1 MTFSLVGNIIFVLIF
16 KITCNIKNLMPEST
30 ASKNTDKKLD
40 TIPKLLLNH
49 AKHRADRPANRQ
61 KDLGIWQSWTWSEVA
76 DEVKNLACGLA
87 KIGFKRGDKL
97 AIIGNNRPHLYW
109 SMVAAQA
116 LGGIP
121 VPLYQDSVAEE
132 MVYVLENA
140 DVKFALVQNQ
150 EQTDKLLEIKDRL
163 PHLEHICY
171 EEPRGMRD
179 YTQDFIHFYKDVQEN
194 GRTFHKE
201 NPNYFLQ
208 ELEQGQGSDI
218 AIFLYTSGTTGK
230 PKGVVLTSDNL
241 IVTAR
246 NSIEFDNLSGEEDVL
261 AYLPMAWVGDNI
273 FSLAQAYVT
282 GFCVN
287 CPESPETVMTDL
299 KEIGPTYY
307 FAPPAVYEAV
317 LTKVMIRME
326 DAGKIKRSMFNYFME
341 LAKSVG
347 IRILDGKS
355 VSLTERLLYSLGE
368 LLVFGPLKN
377 NLGLTRTRLAYT
389 AGEAIGPE
397 IFEFFRSLGI
407 NIKQLYGQ
415 TEASVFICAQPDGE
429 VKADTVG
436 TAYPGVELRLA
447 DNNEV
452 FYRSPGVFHSYYKN
466 PESTAETK
474 DAEGWVATGDA
485 GFFDDDGHLKIIDRA
500 KDVGRMNDGTMFAP
514 KYIENKLKFYPFIKE
529 AVAFGHEKDYVSAF
543 ICIDIEAVGNW
554 AERQNLAYSGY
565 TDLSAR
571 TEVYD
576 LLQECVESVN
586 ADLARD
592 EKLSGSQIKR
602 YLLLHKELDADD
614 GELTRTR
621 KVRRIIVAE
630 KYDILIRALN
640 DPAQTHCE
648 IEAEMTFEDGRTG
661 TVHADLQ
668 IRDSKRIKAHVH
680 SLAA

>member
-1 MTFSLVGNIIFVLIF
+1 M
-16 KITCNIKNLMPEST
+16 KET
-30 ASKNTDKKLD
+30 AATEKLSQVLD
-40 TIPKLLLNH
+40 TIPKLLLDH
-49 AKHRADRPANRQ
+49 AKKRADRPANRL
-61 KDLGIWQSWTWSEVA
+61 KDLGIWQTWTWSEVA
-76 DEVKNLACGLA
+76 DEVRNLACGLA
-87 KIGFKRGDKL
+87 KIGFQRGDKL
-97 AIIGNNRPHLYW
+97 AVIGDNRPRLYW
-109 SMVAAQA
+109 SMVAVQA

-121 VPLYQDSVAEE
+121 VPLYQDSVAGE

-140 DVKFALVQNQ
+140 DVKYAIVQNQ

-179 YTQDFIHFYKDVQEN
+179 YTQEFIHYYKDIQGQGSVFN
-194 GRTFHKE
+194 RE
-201 NPNYFLQ
+201 NPDFYLY
-208 ELEQGQGSDI
+208 EIEQGQGSDI

-241 IVTAR
+241 IITAR
-246 NSIEFDNLSGEEDVL
+246 NSIDFDGLTGEEEVL

-287 CPESPETVMTDL
+287 CPEGPETVMTDL
-299 KEIGPTYY
+299 REIGPTYY
-307 FAPPAVYEAV
+307 FAPPAVYESV

-326 DAGKIKRSMFNYFME
+326 DAGKIKRSMFNYFMD

-355 VSLTERLLYSLGE
+355 VSFAERVLYGLGD
-368 LLVFGPLKN
+368 LLVYGPLRN
-377 NLGLTRTRLAYT
+377 NLGLSRTRLAYT

-466 PESTAETK
+466 PESTAEVK
-474 DAEGWVATGDA
+474 DVEGWVATGDA

-500 KDVGRMNDGTMFAP
+500 KDVGLMNDGSMFAP
-514 KYIENKLKFYPFIKE
+514 KYIENKLKFFPFIKE
-529 AVAFGHEKDYVSAF
+529 AVAFGNEKDYVSAF
-543 ICIDIEAVGNW
+543 LCIDIEAVGNW

-571 TEVYD
+571 SEVYD
-576 LLQECVESVN
+576 MLQECVETVN
-586 ADLARD
+586 LDLARD
-592 EKLSGSQIKR
+592 EKLNGSQIKR
-602 YLLLHKELDADD
+602 FLLLHKELHADD

-621 KVRRIIVAE
+621 KVRRRIVAE
-630 KYDILIRALN
+630 KFDVLIDALYE
-640 DPAQTHCE
+640 PTQTHCE
-648 IEAEMTFEDGRTG
+648 IESEMTFEDGRTG
-661 TVHADLQ
+661 MVHADLQ
-668 IRDSKRIKAHVH
+668 IREAERHKTQLHTS
-680 SLAA
+680 AA

>member
-1 MTFSLVGNIIFVLIF
+1 MT
-16 KITCNIKNLMPEST
+16 ET
-30 ASKNTDKKLD
+30 ARIDKKLD
-40 TIPKLLLNH
+40 TIPKLLLDH
-49 AKHRADRPANRQ
+49 ARRRGNSPANRH
-61 KDLGIWQSWTWSEVA
+61 KDLGFWQSWTWSEVA
-76 DEVKNLACGLA
+76 EEVRNLACGLA
-87 KIGFKRGDKL
+87 KLGFKRGDKL
-97 AIIGNNRPHLYW
+97 AVIGDNRPRLYW

-132 MVYVLENA
+132 MVYVLENSDA
-140 DVKFALVQNQ
+140 KFAIVQNQ

-163 PHLEHICY
+163 PHLEYICY

-179 YTQDFIHFYKDVQEN
+179 YTQEFVFYYKDVQQT
-194 GRTFHKE
+194 GRAFHGE
-201 NPNYFLQ
+201 NPDYFLQ

-218 AIFLYTSGTTGK
+218 SIFLYTSGTTGK
-230 PKGVVLTSDNL
+230 PKGVVLTADNL
-241 IVTAR
+241 IITAR
-246 NSIEFDNLSGEEDVL
+246 NSIDFDNLTSDEEVL

-273 FSLAQAYVT
+273 FSLAQAYVI

-287 CPESPETVMTDL
+287 CPENPETVMTDL

-307 FAPPAVYEAV
+307 FAPPAIYETV

-347 IRILDGKS
+347 IRILDGKA
-355 VSLTERLLYSLGE
+355 VSFSEKLLYSIGQI
-368 LLVFGPLKN
+368 LVYGPLRN
-377 NLGLTRTRLAYT
+377 NLGLSRTRLAYT

-415 TEASVFICAQPDGE
+415 TEASVFICAQPDGQ

-466 PESTAETK
+466 PESTADTK

-485 GFFDDDGHLKIIDRA
+485 GFFDEDGHLKIIDRA
-500 KDVGRMNDGTMFAP
+500 KDVGRMTDGSMFAP
-514 KYIENKLKFYPFIKE
+514 KYIENKLKFFPFIKE
-529 AVAFGHEKDYVSAF
+529 AVAFGDEKDYATAF

-554 AERQNLAYSGY
+554 AERRNLAYSGY

-571 TEVYD
+571 DEVYD
-576 LLQECVESVN
+576 ILQECVESVN

-621 KVRRIIVAE
+621 KVRRRIVAE
-630 KYDILIRALN
+630 KYAVLITALD
-640 DPAQTHCE
+640 DPQQTHCE
-648 IEAEMTFEDGRTG
+648 IDSQMTFEDGRTG
-661 TVHADLQ
+661 NVHADLQ
-668 IRDSKRIKAHVH
+668 IRESVRIKSHVH
-680 SLAA
+680 TLAA